1 MFEIKKCPVKYCFYL
16 PQEIVIQTRFKRAF
30 DKDFT
35 AVIQNGLFLETQSDS
50 ETLQR
55 PGLTIQFR
63 SFETRTSIPYKRRVK
78 AP

>member
-1 MFEIKKCPVKYCFYL
+1 MNVNKTPVKHCFSS
-16 PQEIVIQTRFKRAF
+16 PQEIVIQTRLKRAF

-35 AVIQNGLFLETQSDS
+35 AVIPNCSFLETQSDS

-55 PGLTIQFR
+55 PGFTIQFS